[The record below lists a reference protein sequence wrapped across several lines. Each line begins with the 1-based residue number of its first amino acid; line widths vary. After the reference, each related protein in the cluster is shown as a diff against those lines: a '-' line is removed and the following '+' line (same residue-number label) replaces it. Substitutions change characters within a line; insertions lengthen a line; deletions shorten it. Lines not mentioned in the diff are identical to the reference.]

1 MVASASSR
9 DGKTASVIQFALS
22 LTEAGQRVIALD
34 LDLRKPDL
42 SRALGVASGPRL
54 ASLLEMPGQL
64 AGALVEVPNT
74 PLLRVLSP
82 EHESNRILIEALG
95 TQLPDLLSEA
105 RSLADYVLIDTAP
118 LGEVSDGLRIAPHVD
133 DILLVV
139 RMRNTRRAKLEVTSE
154 LLGRLGSQ
162 PSGIVVIGGGPKIA
176 RGYAYLGA
184 SVVGRERGL
193 PRADGYAKPASRRP
207 AKQRRAR

>member
-42 SRALGVASGPRL
+42 SRALGMPPGPRL
-54 ASLLEMPGQL
+54 ASVLEMPGQL
-64 AGALVEVPNT
+64 AGALVEAPTT
-74 PLLRVLSP
+74 PLLQVLSP
-82 EHESNRILIEALG
+82 EHESNPIPIEALG
-95 TQLPDLLSEA
+95 AGLPDLLSEA

-118 LGEVSDGLRIAPHVD
+118 LGEVSDGLRIARHVD

-139 RMRNTRRAKLEVTSE
+139 RMGNTRRAKLEVTSE
-154 LLGRLGSQ
+154 LLGQLGSQ
-162 PSGIVVIGGGPKIA
+162 PSGVVVIGGGPKIV
-176 RGYAYLGA
+176 RGYAY
-184 SVVGRERGL
+184 RGPWMAEEHRL
-193 PRADGYAKPASRRP
+193 PRADGYPRPASSRP
-207 AKQRRAR
+207 AK